1 MKRRVFLS
9 FGGLFFMTATFFLC
23 LVLAGGCSDDEGSSS
38 HKRHASKRSAPPAP
52 VISLEH
58 YEGGFFTIDKPR
70 GWEIIPAG
78 QCSSF
83 AFLIR
88 DPQEHRRQIFHFGE
102 VGPVY
107 MDHRQKQI
115 DMQYMQMGGYPI
127 QWIEMPVVNPLTPA
141 NFLAQFHLI
150 ARTRIAQ
157 SFMPQCP
164 RLEGFSVIST
174 TPQQCPIN
182 GGRSELVRALFTQNG
197 KVAEGLF
204 TATVAPVMPMTGS
217 PGGGTA
223 YGVLVS
229 GITAPRGEF
238 PHLQEALTRSIGS
251 YSISQDY
258 ANRCLQQQ
266 AATYAG
272 IMRAGQTLRETSDI
286 ITRGWENR
294 NKTHDILAE
303 RRSDT
308 ILGKERLYDADT
320 GEVYEFENGF
330 YDRYDLNR
338 QQYEM
343 NNLQQLPNDNHNLW
357 MQAPLDGARNLR

>member
-1 MKRRVFLS
+1 MKRWNFLR
-9 FGGLFFMTATFFLC
+9 FVRLFFIVATFSLC
-23 LVLAGGCSDDEGSSS
+23 LALAGGCSDDEGSSS
-38 HKRHASKRSAPPAP
+38 HRKHASKRAAPPVP
-52 VISLEH
+52 MITLEQ
-58 YEGGFFTIDKPR
+58 YGGGFFSIDKPR

-127 QWIEMPVVNPLTPA
+127 QYIEMPVVNPLTPA

-164 RLEGFSVIST
+164 RLEGFSVVST

-182 GGRSELVRALFTQNG
+182 GGRTELIRALFTQNG

-204 TATVAPVMPMTGS
+204 IATVAPVMPMTGS
-217 PGGGTA
+217 PGGGIA
-223 YGVLVS
+223 QEFLVS

-238 PHLQEALTRSIGS
+238 VHLQKELTRSIGS
-251 YSISQDY
+251 YSINQTY
-258 ANRCLQQQ
+258 VNRCLQQQ

-330 YDRYDLNR
+330 YDTYDLNR

-357 MQAPLDGARNLR
+357 MQAPLDGHRNLR